1 MTQEHLD
8 HINWISNQ
16 FSILM
21 SNKYL
26 KGVKEHGGH
35 LKNYDILS
43 LTEYALDEAIDQV
56 VYLITLR
63 DKIIADT
70 VK

>member
-1 MTQEHLD
+1 
-8 HINWISNQ
+8 
-16 FSILM
+16 M